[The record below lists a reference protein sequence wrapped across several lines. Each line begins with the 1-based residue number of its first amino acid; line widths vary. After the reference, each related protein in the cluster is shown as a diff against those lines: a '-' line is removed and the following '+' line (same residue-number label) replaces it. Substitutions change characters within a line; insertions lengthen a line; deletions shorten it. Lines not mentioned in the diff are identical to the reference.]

1 MRTREEHLE
10 WCKERALEYADRGE
24 LADAVASMG
33 SDLDK
38 HPDTRGGPGH
48 IALLNLAMLYIA
60 NHDAQGV
67 RRWIE
72 GFR

>member
-24 LADAVASMG
+24 LADAVAS
-33 SDLDK
+33 
-38 HPDTRGGPGH
+38 
-48 IALLNLAMLYIA
+48 
-60 NHDAQGV
+60 GV